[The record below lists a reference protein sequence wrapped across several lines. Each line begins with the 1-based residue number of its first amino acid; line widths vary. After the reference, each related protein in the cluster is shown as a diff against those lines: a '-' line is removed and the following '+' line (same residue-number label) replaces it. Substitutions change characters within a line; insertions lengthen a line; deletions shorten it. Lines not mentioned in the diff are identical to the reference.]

1 MTFLTNRG
9 KNEDENEKIWE
20 NESYFIIFHIKIRSC
35 VNFHENPGKKL
46 LTLFL
51 QIFLTNQ
58 SKSKNEDERIWKN
71 EFEYWILI
79 SKLGYAA
86 IFMKIWEKN
95 F

>member
-1 MTFLTNRG
+1 MWEFSR
-9 KNEDENEKIWE
+9 KSWEKI
-20 NESYFIIFHIKIRSC
+20 
-35 VNFHENPGKKL
+35 VDP
-46 LTLFL
+46 FL
-51 QIFLTNQ
+51 KTFLTNQ
-58 SKSKNEDERIWKN
+58 SKNKNEDERIWKN